1 MVKKERFYTNPGNPI
16 HIIYRPSVDK
26 DGNIE
31 LVESG
36 KENTDDIIQ
45 SYTESCD
52 IVTILARACN
62 GEPELLNQR
71 QGTFGDFTQMP
82 KTFAEVLQ
90 LQIDSNR
97 LFDSLPGDVK
107 DKFGND
113 PNKFFVQAGTKE
125 WAETLGDVLSVENK
139 KIFGVYVDSEV
150 KESEVKE

>member
-1 MVKKERFYTNPGNPI
+1 MVKTERYYTCPGDPI

-26 DGNIE
+26 EGNIE

-45 SYTESCD
+45 SYAESCD

-82 KTFAEVLQ
+82 KTFAEMLQ

-97 LFDSLPGDVK
+97 LFDSLPSDVK

-113 PNKFFVQAGTKE
+113 SNKFFAQAGTKE
-125 WAETLGDVLSVENK
+125 WAETLGDVLSVDNK
-139 KIFGVYVDSEV
+139 KLFGVYVEPDV
-150 KESEVKE
+150 KEGEITE